1 MADRRGLPRLS
12 GPMVLVAIASM
23 LPVGWVFAFLSPF
36 FYPPLVLAC
45 SGAFADPQERG
56 RMRVLKGLLAM
67 VVLPAF
73 AAALLAPGRL
83 VAHGLHHAFPSIPLD
98 LFSFKLD
105 PDMYPPF
112 FIPLWQKMQTRY
124 LFDWWLGGCGVAV
137 FVIGAFVSWFRNL
150 RVIRQI
156 ENLPTSK
163 ARSAAL
169 GLAEFRG
176 VAWPVSTPSAQ
187 PILFWN
193 IRRPGR
199 EVLNRFYLEDD
210 TGHILVDPK
219 GAEFSHGAF
228 RFLYSVRSIL
238 LTPRVEHGVPGMVSR
253 LMPGDRVY
261 VIGSVEEN
269 RGASRD
275 AADADRLVVRP
286 SSDWVKPNLL
296 QLLGPTTG
304 SKVPGGDIH
313 HVFFLSDTSER
324 TAADLVREAT
334 WRTWYAA
341 SAGAAMSAALL
352 WVVSGKC

>member
-1 MADRRGLPRLS
+1 MPNERRPLQLTGS
-12 GPMVLVAIASM
+12 MVLVGIVGL
-23 LPVGWVFAFLSPF
+23 LPLSWFFAFLSPF
-36 FYPPLVLAC
+36 FYPPFVLSC
-45 SGAFADPQERG
+45 SGFFADPKETG
-56 RMRVLKGLLAM
+56 RVRVLKGLLAM
-67 VVLPAF
+67 VVVPAF

-83 VAHGLHHAFPSIPLD
+83 VAHGVHHAFPSIPLD

-112 FIPLWQKMQTRY
+112 FIPLWQKMQTHY
-124 LFDWWLGGCGVAV
+124 VFDWWLGGSGVAV

-150 RVIRQI
+150 RVVRQI

-163 ARSAAL
+163 ARSAAV
-169 GLAEFRG
+169 GLAELRG
-176 VAWPVSTPSAQ
+176 VAWPVSPQSRE
-187 PILFWN
+187 PILSWDL
-193 IRRPGR
+193 RRPGR
-199 EVLNRFYLEDD
+199 DIVTPFYLEDE
-210 TGHILVDPK
+210 TGRILVDPK
-219 GAEFSHGAF
+219 GAEFSHGSF

-238 LTPRVEHGVPGMVSR
+238 LTPRVIGDAPGLVSS

-261 VIGSVEEN
+261 VLGSVEEN
-269 RGASRD
+269 RGASSD
-275 AADADRLVVRP
+275 AEDADRLIMRP

-296 QLLGPTTG
+296 QWMSSTTG

-324 TAADLVREAT
+324 TAADVVREAT

-352 WVVSGKC
+352 WVVWGKG